1 MCRMY
6 RVAYLDHTARWSG
19 GEVALFNLLT
29 NLDQTVEP
37 LVVLAE
43 DGPLAER
50 LREKG
55 MDVRIIHLDE
65 KVRNRNRNTINFQV
79 FSSAIKTYLYG
90 KAVGRVLREEKVV
103 CVHTNSLKSAIYGA
117 VAAKSAGIPLIWH
130 IHDIIEAPYLR
141 KIVAFF
147 MKLLV
152 KYLPDG
158 VIANSNATMATLN
171 LSQATTKKKTI
182 AYPSYFGQIGRMNE
196 PQLED
201 KDDRFIVLLVGR
213 LADWKGQHILLEA
226 AKSFAKRNVEFWIAG
241 DALFEADAVYK
252 QQLIQYIR
260 EHGLFNVKM
269 LGHVNDISQL
279 MSQADLL
286 VHTSVIPEPFGQV
299 IVEGMAVGLPVIASN
314 AGGPREIVLNEE
326 TGLLIPPGKAER
338 LIEAIQWMIE
348 HPEERK
354 EMGEKAMSRVKE
366 LFLIEHTVQKITS
379 FYPQVISGRIKI

>member
-1 MCRMY
+1 
-6 RVAYLDHTARWSG
+6 
-19 GEVALFNLLT
+19 
-29 NLDQTVEP
+29 
-37 LVVLAE
+37 
-43 DGPLAER
+43 
-50 LREKG
+50 
-55 MDVRIIHLDE
+55 
-65 KVRNRNRNTINFQV
+65 
-79 FSSAIKTYLYG
+79 
-90 KAVGRVLREEKVV
+90 
-103 CVHTNSLKSAIYGA
+103 
-117 VAAKSAGIPLIWH
+117 
-130 IHDIIEAPYLR
+130 
-141 KIVAFF
+141 
-147 MKLLV
+147 
-152 KYLPDG
+152 
-158 VIANSNATMATLN
+158 
-171 LSQATTKKKTI
+171 
-182 AYPSYFGQIGRMNE
+182 MNE